1 MIPAL
6 WRLGLLLALRS
17 RVRPG
22 APGTLPATATR
33 VILGVWIG
41 ALAVAAL
48 VVVACVA
55 LLVWVVVRA

>member
-22 APGTLPATATR
+22 GPGALPTAATR